1 MVTGT
6 FLLNNQF
13 ASILFDTGAD
23 TSFVSID
30 FEPRINL
37 RPQKL
42 DEVYIIEYANGQ
54 KFRADDVI
62 NDCTLKLADTDFN
75 IDLILI

>member
-13 ASILFDTGAD
+13 TSILFDTRAD
-23 TSFVSID
+23 RSFVSID

-42 DEVYIIEYANGQ
+42 DEVYIIEYAMVRNLGL
-54 KFRADDVI
+54 R
-62 NDCTLKLADTDFN
+62 T
-75 IDLILI
+75 